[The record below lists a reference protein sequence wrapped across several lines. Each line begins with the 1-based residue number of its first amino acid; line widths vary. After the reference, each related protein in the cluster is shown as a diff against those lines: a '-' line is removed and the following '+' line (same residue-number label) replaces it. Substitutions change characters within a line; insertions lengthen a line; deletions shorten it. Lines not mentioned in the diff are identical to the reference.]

1 MSHAEFARNPSNA
14 TALMT
19 TKILVDMV
27 EIGAELEKMLITRD
41 RYPSDISTWFSCL
54 RRLSSIRRPNRKT
67 EEGFCRFAEP
77 HASIVTRAERLPV
90 TAAVI
95 TGNGNES
102 GVDWRS
108 TEETDQETLVVDAVD
123 NRRTDPIR
131 IIY

>member
-1 MSHAEFARNPSNA
+1 
-14 TALMT
+14 
-19 TKILVDMV
+19 
-27 EIGAELEKMLITRD
+27 MLITRD

-77 HASIVTRAERLPV
+77 PAGVITRAERLPV
-90 TAAVI
+90 TGAVI

-108 TEETDQETLVVDAVD
+108 TEETDQKTLVVDAVD
-123 NRRTDPIR
+123 NRRTDSIR
-131 IIY
+131 IIYRLEALGSHCEYESVRVVQAVGVRSDHLPLVI